1 MALRKAVPKRIVK
14 ASSKPKGRVHIINSA
29 EKTAAQIEE
38 LTTMAEQYVELR
50 RQRDFSAAEMS
61 KLTPRMMA
69 MMEELDIDETENAR
83 VKVKKIEPTSTVTDQ
98 QKLEVR
104 LGARMWNR
112 ITTRVLD
119 KNKLDAY
126 VKSGE
131 IDPKVVVACQSTTDG
146 TAYVKVSTK

>member
-14 ASSKPKGRVHIINSA
+14 APSKPKGRVHVISSD
-29 EKTAAQIEE
+29 EKVAAQVEE
-38 LTTMAEQYVELR
+38 LTAMAEQYADLR

-61 KLTPRMMA
+61 KLTPRMMV
-69 MMEELDIDETENAR
+69 MMEELGIDEAENAR

-98 QKLEVR
+98 QKLEAR

-131 IDPKVVVACQSTTDG
+131 IDMKVVAACQSTTDG
-146 TAYVKVSTK
+146 TAYVKVGTK

>member
-14 ASSKPKGRVHIINSA
+14 APPKPKGRVTIISSD
-29 EKTAAQIEE
+29 EKMAAKVEE
-38 LTTMAEQYVELR
+38 LTMMAEQYADLR
-50 RQRDFSAAEMS
+50 RQRDFSSGEMG
-61 KLTPRMMA
+61 KLMPKMLEMMD
-69 MMEELDIDETENAR
+69 ELDVDEAENAR
-83 VKVKKIEPTSTVTDQ
+83 VKVKKIEPTSTTTDQ
-98 QKLEVR
+98 QKLEKR

-131 IDPKVVVACQSTTDG
+131 IDVKDVVACQTTTDG
-146 TAYVKVSTK
+146 TAYVKVANK